1 METISFALGI
11 ASVMIVLMGT
21 VIIWATLRVIKLKK
35 TTEELKSLIDHVDR
49 HMYTLHDKSK
59 DDTNNGFRDVYNIID
74 RHYEELNRGIQ
85 QSVKHL
91 EDYIITKINDTTNE
105 NKKYVDSRIDKLIDA
120 YFLQKE
126 ATMKTKEIIKG

>member
-21 VIIWATLRVIKLKK
+21 VIIWATLRVIKLKR
-35 TTEELKSLIDHVDR
+35 TTEELKSLIDYVDR

-59 DDTNNGFRDVYNIID
+59 DDTNNSFRDVYNIIE
-74 RHYEELNRGIQ
+74 RHYEELNRGIN
-85 QSVKHL
+85 QSNKNL
-91 EDYIITKINDTTNE
+91 EDYIISKVNDITVE

-126 ATMKTKEIIKG
+126 VTMKTKEIIKG